1 MIKVLTT
8 LSQSQRLL
16 DAGIDRHT
24 ADLTIPTGTTPV
36 WSVVAL
42 IELMPTTLK
51 IGDDEYNLVI
61 HKWHDP
67 EKDEVVYDIGYDDY
81 HNFSLKAFECYKHL
95 LDAVVDMMEWLLST
109 GNIKEL
115 KGGND
120 E

>member
-1 MIKVLTT
+1 MIKVSTT
-8 LSQSQRLL
+8 IRQSKRLL

-24 ADLTIPTGTTPV
+24 ADFVPTGNTPA

-109 GNIKEL
+109 GNIKEQ
-115 KGGND
+115 KRWMR
-120 E
+120 